1 MMLANGPA
9 PDAGMGSMVMG
20 GTDSNSMLGMDTGG
34 AATPIAPV
42 VEFPYG
48 FPSAGRYRVFIQ
60 MKHSGVIETGVFD
73 VDVR

>member
-1 MMLANGPA
+1 
-9 PDAGMGSMVMG
+9 
-20 GTDSNSMLGMDTGG
+20 MLGMDMGG
-34 AATPIAPV
+34 ATPIAPV

-60 MKHSGVIETGVFD
+60 MKHSGVVETGVFD